1 MPVCKTC
8 SHKTGFMDIVDGNC
22 RSCHQKE
29 IQEAE
34 RARREISNKAEAQSP
49 IYPDRG
55 DDPNSAAISAI
66 LLTTEM
72 SPDLEIERRLEILT
86 SECVLG
92 VNLFKDIGSAVRD
105 IFGGRNEGYQRELR
119 NARRAALHELKAQ
132 AYELGAD
139 AVIAVSL
146 HYSEISGGGKSM
158 LLIAASGTAVCLAK

>member
-1 MPVCKTC
+1 
-8 SHKTGFMDIVDGNC
+8 
-22 RSCHQKE
+22 
-29 IQEAE
+29 
-34 RARREISNKAEAQSP
+34 
-49 IYPDRG
+49 
-55 DDPNSAAISAI
+55 
-66 LLTTEM
+66 
-72 SPDLEIERRLEILT
+72 
-86 SECVLG
+86 VLG